1 MMKDGP
7 PTARGSVWKV
17 ETDIHPNQDLESWIH
32 GGKGGIE
39 GWAVKEVLMFQQ
51 KLSCI
56 REEEGG
62 SLGRR
67 NSAVPAQQ
75 RKNKAKYPVLIFW
88 KTLFQLHPVFL
99 LRRLWLA
106 SLFPC
111 ALFSQD
117 LICSFPGS
125 QRLGIWDR
133 SKNKLSECNCHPRL
147 VLGFGTELEY
157 PGYLVI

>member
-1 MMKDGP
+1 MGHQPHGAAYEKWRLTFS
-7 PTARGSVWKV
+7 PTRTWSPDPWRKKGYWGMGS
-17 ETDIHPNQDLESWIH
+17 
-32 GGKGGIE
+32 E
-39 GWAVKEVLMFQQ
+39 GSAYVSQ

-67 NSAVPAQQ
+67 NSAVPVQQ

-88 KTLFQLHPVFL
+88 KTLFQLHPAFL

-117 LICSFPGS
+117 LICSFPRS

-133 SKNKLSECNCHPRL
+133 SKNKLSECNCHPSL

-157 PGYLVI
+157 SQYLAI